1 MNWRNDP
8 ITEKQEAMI
17 ATIQEDAYMNDAY
30 VPPFNGKTKGEA
42 YDWISVNINKRFYS
56 MYNPHEDAG
65 DRI

>member
-8 ITEKQEAMI
+8 MTEKQEAMI
-17 ATIQEDAYMNDAY
+17 ATIQEDAYMNNAY
-30 VPPFNGKTKGEA
+30 IPPFNGKTKGEA